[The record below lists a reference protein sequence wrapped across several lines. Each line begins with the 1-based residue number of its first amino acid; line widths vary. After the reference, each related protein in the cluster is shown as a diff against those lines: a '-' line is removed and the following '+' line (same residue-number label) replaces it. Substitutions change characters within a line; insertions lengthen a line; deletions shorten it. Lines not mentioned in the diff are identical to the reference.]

1 MKYLIATG
9 AALLGLTLCPL
20 ILAQATLPTVTA
32 VKLDSGSLF
41 TSARITLDLKG
52 TTRPD
57 FTMTRQGSTTF
68 IDLKEAVL
76 GRKAPEVLTNPGAGL
91 TRFEV
96 RQFDERTVRV
106 ILSGQSNP
114 PEVTVDTA
122 TPARIVF
129 ILGGGPGAGIT
140 SNKIT
145 NTLAGDLRTPDRPE
159 PSQNRQFSARA
170 VAPPTGDVAIAALSV
185 DPPVR
190 LGSTDPITLVL
201 RDAPAREVL
210 TLMARRAGLNVIF
223 GDDVGGK
230 TVSVDLQGESLEQAF
245 NLILR
250 LTGLKAQK
258 VDRTMV
264 IGASLPQDLLQNAV
278 RTYRLNQANVAQVL
292 PQIQGL
298 MTQLQET
305 IYVVPDLRT
314 NSLTMV
320 GSPRALKVASAQIA
334 QLDVRKRQVLI
345 SLKLVDV
352 DLLDTRNLG
361 IGFGYQL
368 GKFAFGSLDTQNVGT
383 PTTFIT
389 FPATTVGTTST
400 GGTTVSS
407 SPINGQTTFTGGVP
421 TVTRLNIGTPV
432 GPGVV
437 NNFIGTFDSTASDAV
452 SALQT
457 RIQASVTAGNSKIL
471 ADPKLVLESGI
482 GVTEAT
488 NGRVDISDD
497 VIVGTQITVDP
508 ATGLTT
514 TTVQKDRA
522 GVVLDVQLFN
532 IDDNGYV
539 NLGLRPT
546 VSSIISTQRD
556 ASNNLITLLSR
567 RNVDIRRL
575 RLRDGQTLV
584 LAGLIQD
591 QDFTSVN
598 KVPILGDLPIL
609 GSLFRFESVQNRRRE
624 LALMVTPYVLKDPVE
639 TGTPP
644 SSIRPN

>member
-1 MKYLIATG
+1 
-9 AALLGLTLCPL
+9 
-20 ILAQATLPTVTA
+20 
-32 VKLDSGSLF
+32 
-41 TSARITLDLKG
+41 LDLKG
-52 TTRPD
+52 TTRPE
-57 FTMTRQGSTTF
+57 FTMTRQGTTTF

-76 GRKAPEVLTNPGAGL
+76 ARKAPDVLTNPGAGL

-106 ILSGQSNP
+106 ILIGQSNP

-129 ILGGGPGAGIT
+129 ILGGGPGAGVS

-145 NTLAGDLRTPDRPE
+145 DTLAGDLRTPDRPE

-264 IGASLPQDLLQNAV
+264 IGANLPQDLLQNAV

-368 GKFAFGSLDTQNVGT
+368 GKFAFGSLDTQNVGA

-389 FPATTVGTTST
+389 FPSASGTANT
-400 GGTTVSS
+400 GGTTISNNPVGAS
-407 SPINGQTTFTGGVP
+407 NQTTFTGGVP
-421 TVTRLNIGTPV
+421 TVTRLNVGTPV
-432 GPGVV
+432 GPAV
-437 NNFIGTFDSTASDAV
+437 NSNFIGTFDSTASNAV
-452 SALQT
+452 SELQA

-539 NLGLRPT
+539 NIALRPT

-598 KVPILGDLPIL
+598 KVPILGD
-609 GSLFRFESVQNRRRE
+609 
-624 LALMVTPYVLKDPVE
+624 
-639 TGTPP
+639 
-644 SSIRPN
+644 